1 MSEAAAIID
10 ALKRNL
16 KRRGITYRDVARKVG
31 LSEASVK
38 RVFASRTFT
47 LQRLEAI
54 CAAVGLSVG
63 ELIRSV
69 AAPQDPHSHYLSI
82 EQEELLASD
91 RRLLACFY
99 LLLNGHGSPQILEK
113 MQLSERELRSLY
125 VKLDAAK
132 LIHLEPKL
140 KARLRAGP
148 VISWRAKGPVY
159 ALYEKMV
166 KTELLQSEFQG
177 PLEAL
182 HFRSAEISEA
192 SAKILTRKLEQ
203 LTRDFAELA
212 ALDVN
217 LPANEKRS
225 VALLLAFRPWVFSL
239 FESLQRS

>member
-1 MSEAAAIID
+1 MHCALVGSRLMRPNVAMAQPRGGCRIPAIPGRSSRRFRGWRDRKLRLLRARLPLSAQLGFSLRSGKMAPRSTTGDLMSEAAAIID

-99 LLLNGHGSPQILEK
+99 LLLNGHGSPQI
-113 MQLSERELRSLY
+113 
-125 VKLDAAK
+125 
-132 LIHLEPKL
+132 
-140 KARLRAGP
+140 
-148 VISWRAKGPVY
+148 
-159 ALYEKMV
+159 
-166 KTELLQSEFQG
+166 
-177 PLEAL
+177 
-182 HFRSAEISEA
+182 
-192 SAKILTRKLEQ
+192 
-203 LTRDFAELA
+203 
-212 ALDVN
+212 
-217 LPANEKRS
+217 
-225 VALLLAFRPWVFSL
+225 
-239 FESLQRS
+239 